1 MRIKDFKL
9 NIIAMLIF
17 SLAIFGFSFNFSFAA
32 GGPLAPGVTCID
44 SSQCEFGNC
53 VPLGNT
59 KVCQNPT
66 LQSGTIP
73 IKFTSPTTVGTFKD
87 FVCNITIF
95 FSQTVVPPV
104 AVLMTLVVGFLYLIS
119 QGDPRKVSEVNKTLV
134 FTVIGVAVLLLA
146 PAIVS
151 LVADIFGGSFAQ
163 TSCSVQATTNIIKD
177 TLIRIVNW
185 MAWLMAITSVC
196 AGLYA
201 AFLYLTAAGRTDQ
214 IPKANKVLIFTII
227 GTIIAVI
234 SFSIIRLV
242 ESLTGFTFGTEAQ
255 IGGKNIVNLI
265 LAIVNWFVWIV
276 GIAAVVMGLYSAML
290 FITGAGDDT
299 KLKKAKDILIY
310 SIIGIIVAIL
320 SFGIIKLVRNLTGF

>member
-9 NIIAMLIF
+9 NIIVMLIF
-17 SLAIFGFSFNFSFAA
+17 SLAIFGFSFNFSLA
-32 GGPLAPGVTCID
+32 GTLQLNDKCDYNSDCV
-44 SSQCEFGNC
+44 SNNC
-53 VPLGNT
+53 VAVTGG
-59 KVCQNPT
+59 KVCKDPT
-66 LQSGTIP
+66 GYIKP
-73 IKFTSPTTVGTFKD
+73 ISFTPPTTTITFKD
-87 FVCNITIF
+87 FICEITVF
-95 FSQTVVPPV
+95 FSQTIVPPV

-119 QGDPRKVSEVNKTLV
+119 QGDPRKISVVNKTLV

-151 LVADIFGGSFAQ
+151 LVADIFGGSFEQ
-163 TSCSVQATTNIIKD
+163 TSCSAQATTNIIED

-185 MAWLMAITSVC
+185 MAWLMAIASVC

-201 AFLYLTAAGRTDQ
+201 TFLYLTAAGRTDQ

-255 IGGKNIVNLI
+255 IGGQDIVDLI

-276 GIAAVVMGLYSAML
+276 GIAAVVIGLYSAVL
-290 FITGAGDDT
+290 FITAVEDEA
-299 KLKKAKDILIY
+299 KIKKAKSVFIY
-310 SIIGIIVAIL
+310 SVIGIAVAIL